1 MTLGELAAASA
12 VAAIATLLIAGLSLA
27 FFFGGAGSFW
37 GPVNDVFSAL
47 SLLLLVPVMLA
58 VLRLAP
64 DDIGPWFAIVTLAAV
79 AGALLGA
86 IGQVLLVAG
95 GISLQTS
102 FVTGGIGIMPVLAWA
117 IGLAVLVFT
126 RDMLSVVAGWLL
138 VGVLLSTVLLTVAGI
153 ALPWPATAAIGVLL
167 LVLLSGW
174 LAVMAG
180 ELRSAI

>member
-27 FFFGGAGSFW
+27 LFFGGAGSFW